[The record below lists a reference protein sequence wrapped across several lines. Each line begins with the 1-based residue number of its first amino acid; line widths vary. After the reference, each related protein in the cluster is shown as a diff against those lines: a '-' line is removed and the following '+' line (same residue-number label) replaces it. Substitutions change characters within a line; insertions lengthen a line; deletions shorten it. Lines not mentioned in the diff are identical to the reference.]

1 MDRWMHGWMDG
12 WIIIMFI
19 VRKLSHN
26 SDFQKGPE
34 IIILITIITIIK

>member
-1 MDRWMHGWMDG
+1 MDRWMHGWMHG

-34 IIILITIITIIK
+34 IIILITIIK